1 MKLSP
6 PASSSDI
13 DIARLIARRLARLG
27 RSGEAPEAP
36 LPVFAPHAA
45 ARRAEVPLARPV
57 ERALEPP
64 RPAPPPPPPPR
75 PAAEAPKPAPPPVL
89 EPPPRPAPPTAPA
102 MPRVGAVPHAV
113 PPPPPPPEARKPAPP
128 PPPPPPA
135 PPPAEEPLG
144 VIEDE
149 PLEVTED
156 EETEE
161 PEEAEE
167 PQEAEEP
174 EEPESDIELE
184 PDTRAEEPPAPA
196 PSEPP
201 ELEFPEAA
209 APPRAEPELELVADF
224 EEEKPA
230 PPSWSEILQDCLFLA
245 RSRGA
250 LLISPAGQVAASC
263 GEWPPPGVEAIAARL
278 VPAMEKA
285 LKNAPARSVSVPLG
299 GQHLTAW
306 RVPLSRGLITV
317 GFVAEAPLKPEV
329 RPTIDAELKRGD
341 V

>member
-13 DIARLIARRLARLG
+13 DIARVLARRLARLG

-36 LPVFAPHAA
+36 LPVFAPRAA
-45 ARRAEVPLARPV
+45 GQAVEAAVPRAA
-57 ERALEPP
+57 ERHLEPP
-64 RPAPPPPPPPR
+64 RPAPPSPARPAAPEAQKPPPPVEARR
-75 PAAEAPKPAPPPVL
+75 PAA
-89 EPPPRPAPPTAPA
+89 PR
-102 MPRVGAVPHAV
+102 
-113 PPPPPPPEARKPAPP
+113 
-128 PPPPPPA
+128 PPPA
-135 PPPAEEPLG
+135 PVEEPLG
-144 VIEDE
+144 V
-149 PLEVTED
+149 VED
-156 EETEE
+156 EESEGTEE
-161 PEEAEE
+161 SP
-167 PQEAEEP
+167 P
-174 EEPESDIELE
+174 EPESDIEIE
-184 PDTRAEEPPAPA
+184 QDMGGEEPPVPA
-196 PSEPP
+196 ASGASE
-201 ELEFPEAA
+201 LDFAGSAA
-209 APPRAEPELELVADF
+209 GPKPEPELELVADF

-263 GEWPPPGVEAIAARL
+263 GEWPPPGVDAIAARL

-317 GFVAEAPLKPEV
+317 GFVADAPLKPEI
-329 RPTIDAELKRGD
+329 RPTIDGELKRGD

>member
-13 DIARLIARRLARLG
+13 DIARVIARRLARLG

-36 LPVFAPHAA
+36 LPVFAPRAA
-45 ARRAEVPLARPV
+45 GQAVEAAVPRAA
-57 ERALEPP
+57 ERHLEPP
-64 RPAPPPPPPPR
+64 RPAPPSPARPAAPEAQKPPPPVEARR
-75 PAAEAPKPAPPPVL
+75 PAA
-89 EPPPRPAPPTAPA
+89 PR
-102 MPRVGAVPHAV
+102 
-113 PPPPPPPEARKPAPP
+113 
-128 PPPPPPA
+128 PPPA
-135 PPPAEEPLG
+135 PVEEPLG
-144 VIEDE
+144 V
-149 PLEVTED
+149 VED
-156 EETEE
+156 EE
-161 PEEAEE
+161 
-167 PQEAEEP
+167 
-174 EEPESDIELE
+174 
-184 PDTRAEEPPAPA
+184 
-196 PSEPP
+196 SEPP
-201 ELEFPEAA
+201 VPAASGASELDFAGSAA
-209 APPRAEPELELVADF
+209 GPKPEPELELVADF

-263 GEWPPPGVEAIAARL
+263 GEWPPPGVDAIAARL

-317 GFVAEAPLKPEV
+317 GFVADAPLKPEI
-329 RPTIDAELKRGD
+329 RPTIDGELKRGD